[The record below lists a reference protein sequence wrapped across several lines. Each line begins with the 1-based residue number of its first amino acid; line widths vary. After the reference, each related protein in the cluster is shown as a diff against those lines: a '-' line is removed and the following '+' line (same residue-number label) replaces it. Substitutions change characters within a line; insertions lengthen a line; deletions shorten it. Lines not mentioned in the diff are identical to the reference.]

1 MVTNH
6 HKKKKKKRKERKE
19 RKEIHR
25 PIVSSSIFQRN
36 RATDN
41 PLFNDSTER
50 GGREGEKE
58 EENVVLESYRVA
70 SNRVWY
76 REIAWQHSY
85 TPFKSGPSSILLDP
99 PYEEDIR
106 EEEASTWRFSYL
118 IVDCHAK
125 RRTSYW
131 LGVGCYTLLRCHSI
145 SRVSSR
151 RRKNMYIYIYIY
163 IYIHTHTRSSVSFV
177 CKRAPRVSRYLATGV
192 GGGGKNAKGQI

>member
-6 HKKKKKKRKERKE
+6 HKKKRRKEKKE
-19 RKEIHR
+19 KKEKKSTV
-25 PIVSSSIFQRN
+25 PSSRHQYSSGIERQTTRYLTIQR
-36 RATDN
+36 R
-41 PLFNDSTER
+41 R
-50 GGREGEKE
+50 GGREGEEE

-85 TPFKSGPSSILLDP
+85 TPFKSAPSSILLDP

-163 IYIHTHTRSSVSFV
+163 IYV
-177 CKRAPRVSRYLATGV
+177 
-192 GGGGKNAKGQI
+192 